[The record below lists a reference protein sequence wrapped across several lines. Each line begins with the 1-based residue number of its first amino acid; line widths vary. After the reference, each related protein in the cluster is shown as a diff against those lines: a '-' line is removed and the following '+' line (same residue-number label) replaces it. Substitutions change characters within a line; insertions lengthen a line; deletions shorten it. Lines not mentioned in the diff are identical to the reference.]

1 MNRLVISTLL
11 LALAWSGFAFAQGSG
26 STAPP
31 TVPRTIGDEMGSAP
45 AFAVTRTLTGKIVGI
60 DAAKN
65 LLVVE
70 DDGGKRHDFKL
81 SKDTRFRADK
91 KTELQGRKHI
101 SLGDFEVGA
110 AVKITYLA
118 SGDTATEVRLRRV
131 KG

>member
-1 MNRLVISTLL
+1 
-11 LALAWSGFAFAQGSG
+11 
-26 STAPP
+26 
-31 TVPRTIGDEMGSAP
+31 MGPAP

-91 KTELQGRKHI
+91 QTELQGRKHI

-110 AVKITYLA
+110 AVKITYFA
-118 SGDTATEVRLRRV
+118 SGDTATEVRLRHV

>member
-1 MNRLVISTLL
+1 MNRFVISTLL
-11 LALAWSGFAFAQGSG
+11 LAFAWPRFAFAQGSG
-26 STAPP
+26 STAP
-31 TVPRTIGDEMGSAP
+31 TTGPRTIGGDMGPAP

-101 SLGDFEVGA
+101 ALGDFEVGA

-118 SGDTATEVRLRRV
+118 SGDAATEVRLRHV

>member
-1 MNRLVISTLL
+1 MSRFKISTLL
-11 LALAWSGFAFAQGSG
+11 LAFAWPVFAFAQGSG
-26 STAPP
+26 STAP
-31 TVPRTIGDEMGSAP
+31 TTGPRTIGGDMGEAP

-60 DAAKN
+60 EAAQN

-70 DDGGKRHDFKL
+70 DDGGKRHNFKL

-91 KTELQGRKHI
+91 NTELQGRKHL
-101 SLGDFEVGA
+101 SLSNFDVGA

>member
-1 MNRLVISTLL
+1 MSRFKISTVL
-11 LALAWSGFAFAQGSG
+11 LAFAWPVFAFAQGSG
-26 STAPP
+26 STAP
-31 TVPRTIGDEMGSAP
+31 TTGPRTIGGDMGEAP

-60 DAAKN
+60 EAAQN
-65 LLVVE
+65 LVVVE
-70 DDGGKRHDFKL
+70 DDGGKRHNFKL

-91 KTELQGRKHI
+91 NTELQGRKHL
-101 SLGDFEVGA
+101 SLGDFDVGA

>member
-1 MNRLVISTLL
+1 MHWTLV
-11 LALAWSGFAFAQGSG
+11 LAFAWPVFAFAQGSG
-26 STAPP
+26 STAP
-31 TVPRTIGDEMGSAP
+31 TTGPRTIGGDMGEAP

-60 DAAKN
+60 EAAQN

-70 DDGGKRHDFKL
+70 DDGGKRHNFKL

-91 KTELQGRKHI
+91 NTELQGRKHL
-101 SLGDFEVGA
+101 SLSNFDVGA